1 MDTFLKINKW
11 EYQVH
16 GYKVN
21 IKNTKSREKWNL
33 NKIKILSQ
41 IPNNLEL
48 ALKILY
54 KSSILEITN

>member
-1 MDTFLKINKW
+1 MDTKLILKIPTV
-11 EYQVH
+11 E
-16 GYKVN
+16 
-21 IKNTKSREKWNL
+21 RKWNL

-48 ALKILY
+48 ALKNLY